1 MTIDRNL
8 PLVEEILG
16 TFKDTIGADF
26 IAYRNHV
33 YRVVNFCYAAGAFG
47 AEDKL
52 KIQIAACFHDIGI
65 WTDTTLDY
73 LPPSEKAAAMY
84 LAEAGREAWIP
95 EVTQMIEM
103 HHRIRSCE
111 DSACPLVE
119 AFRRADVADF
129 SLGLFKMGFPRDLI
143 LTLKSEFPNS
153 GFHKRLAQLGGWWLV
168 KHPLN
173 PLPMFR
179 A

>member
-1 MTIDRNL
+1 MIIEHHL

-16 TFKDTIGADF
+16 TFNDAIGDDF
-26 IAYRNHV
+26 LAYRNHV
-33 YRVVNFCYAAGAFG
+33 YRVVNLCYAAGTFNS
-47 AEDKL
+47 EDKE
-52 KIQIAACFHDIGI
+52 KIQIAAGFHDIGI

-73 LPPSEKAAAMY
+73 LPPSEKAAVTY
-84 LAEAGREAWIP
+84 LIAIGRDTWIP

-103 HHRIRSCE
+103 HHRIRSCD
-111 DSACPLVE
+111 DSAYPLVE
-119 AFRRADVADF
+119 AFRRADITDF
-129 SLGLFKMGFPRDLI
+129 SLGLFRMGFPKSLI
-143 LTLKSEFPNS
+143 LTLKAEFSNC
-153 GFHKRLAQLGGWWLV
+153 GFHKRLLQLGGRWLI